1 MRMTLSNRIAIAIS
15 AAALCLSLSAPVR
28 AGSVLGGCRFDTA
41 TLRFAG
47 TAEAQTVCLLRK
59 VKPKGSGAVVQSI
72 PPWLLAR
79 VDRPV
84 DLEVAQVRRYLDRNG
99 IDTADLGG
107 PLASGDAS
115 TRRYFVIHDTSSP
128 ELPNATAFP
137 ADIDLPGHWT
147 NRLTGWTGL
156 SNKVNLII
164 SRDGRSRTFVD
175 WATDR
180 PASATKVEVKFNA
193 ARRVF
198 VHVENIQVR
207 MRPPGSWAWRAPDPG
222 FGAAQTQ
229 RLALAYIVA
238 SLRAG
243 RWLIPAYHFN
253 IDAGIPDGHDDP
265 QNVDLADWV
274 SRAEAIERDIRD

>member
-1 MRMTLSNRIAIAIS
+1 MRMTIPRSITIAIV
-15 AAALCLSLSAPVR
+15 AATMCIPLSAP
-28 AGSVLGGCRFDTA
+28 AGSILGGCRFDTT

-47 TAEAQTVCLLRK
+47 TPEAQTVCLLRK
-59 VKPKGSGAVVQSI
+59 VKPKGSGAVVQPI

-79 VDRPV
+79 VGKPI
-84 DLEVAQVRRYLDRNG
+84 DLEVVQVQRYLDRNAIG
-99 IDTADLGG
+99 SADLGG

-128 ELPNATAFP
+128 ELPNASAFP
-137 ADIDLPGHWT
+137 VEIDLPGHWT
-147 NRLTGWTGL
+147 NRLTGWDGL

-164 SRDGRSRTFVD
+164 SRDGRSRTFLD
-175 WATDR
+175 WAADR
-180 PASATKVEVKFNA
+180 PRSATKVEVQFNA

-207 MRPPGSWAWRAPDPG
+207 MKPPGSWAWRAPDPG

-253 IDAGIPDGHDDP
+253 IDEGIPDGHDDP

-274 SRAEAIERDIRD
+274 SRAEQIERQIRE